1 MKTNEYII
9 QEKIKIEDK
18 WMKPQ
23 SFKAYQNY
31 WIPENIVKESTK
43 VYSFGVHRDVRFE
56 QRLCLDNNSLEI
68 KCYDPTPDTITFF
81 ETEIII

>member
-31 WIPENIVKESTK
+31 WIPENIVK
-43 VYSFGVHRDVRFE
+43 
-56 QRLCLDNNSLEI
+56 
-68 KCYDPTPDTITFF
+68 
-81 ETEIII
+81 